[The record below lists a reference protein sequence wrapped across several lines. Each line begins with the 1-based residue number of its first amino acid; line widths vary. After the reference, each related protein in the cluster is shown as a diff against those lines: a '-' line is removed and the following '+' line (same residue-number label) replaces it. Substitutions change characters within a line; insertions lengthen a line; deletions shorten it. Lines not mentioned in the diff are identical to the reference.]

1 MRHTPFR
8 RLGWALWAGVALLL
22 VVPAGIAV
30 AFAFTDYDGLGAA
43 RFVGAENFVAMWND
57 PMVAQALVNS
67 VYLALI
73 VVPIRLFLA
82 CALALLLATPAR
94 GSVGAS
100 TAVFLPVAIPDT
112 AHALLWAFLLNPLF
126 GPVAELLRWFGVPA
140 AAWLLGPEGAR
151 FSIGLALTYQLGEM
165 FLIILALR
173 REVPGELYAVA
184 QVEGAS
190 RLFTFSHVTF
200 PLIAPALG
208 ILAAR
213 DVAWT
218 LQASFV
224 PALVIT
230 QGGPLYA
237 TTFLPTYVYQSG
249 FEFLRFGYA
258 SALTLLLL
266 LITSVL
272 MAVQLW
278 LFAEYRTA
286 EA

>member
-1 MRHTPFR
+1 MTRTPFR
-8 RLGWALWAGVALLL
+8 RLGWPLWTGVALLL
-22 VVPAGIAV
+22 VIPAAVAV
-30 AFAFTDYDGLGAA
+30 AFAFTEYDGLSAP
-43 RFVGAENFVAMWND
+43 RFVGAANFVAMWTD
-57 PMVAQALVNS
+57 PMVLQVLQNS
-67 VYLALI
+67 VYLAAV
-73 VVPIRLFLA
+73 VVPVRLILA
-82 CALALLLATPAR
+82 CALALLLVRPAR
-94 GSVGAS
+94 TALGAS

-126 GPVAELLRWFGVPA
+126 GPVAELLRWSGVPA
-140 AAWLLGPEGAR
+140 ASWLLGTSGAR
-151 FSIGLALTYQLGEM
+151 FSIALALSYQLGEL

-173 REVPGELYAVA
+173 REVPHELYEVA
-184 QVEGAS
+184 AVEGAS
-190 RLFTFSHVTF
+190 PLFTFSNVTF

-237 TTFLPTYVYQSG
+237 TTYLPTYVYQSG

-266 LITSVL
+266 FITSVL

-286 EA
+286 EG